1 METLTTKSTYTYED
15 YAQLPEGAPYQ
26 LIEGQL
32 VMAPSPRVYH
42 QLIVGALYR
51 ALHAHVHQHDL
62 GEVFVAPVDVYLSET
77 TTLVPDVIF
86 VAAARRAIIGE
97 MKIEGAPD
105 LVMEVLSPSTAY
117 YDLKEKKRLYEQH
130 GVREYWLVDPE
141 ADDVEIYRLD
151 EDQGENQYALHQ
163 RAVETG
169 AVTSALLDG
178 FAVDLADLFDHPTA

>member
-1 METLTTKSTYTYED
+1 METLTEKSTYTYED

-42 QLIVGALYR
+42 QQIVGALYR

-62 GEVFVAPVDVYLSET
+62 GEVFFAPVDVYLSET
-77 TTLVPDVIF
+77 TTLVLDVFF
-86 VAAARRAIIGE
+86 VAAERRAIIGKI
-97 MKIEGAPD
+97 KIEGVPD
-105 LVMEVLSPSTAY
+105 LVMEVLSPSMAY

-130 GVREYWLVDPE
+130 GAREYWLVDPE

-151 EDQGENQYALHQ
+151 GEQYALHQ
-163 RAVETG
+163 RAVEVGT
-169 AVTSALLDG
+169 VTSALLDG